1 MVHDPRVSSTLARL
15 GGVYRDVSR
24 VDRDA
29 SSLLRSSV
37 GQALRPI
44 AAEHVAD
51 NGESSNV
58 LVLQGTIAIHF
69 RGNTYQLLV
78 DIYLPN
84 GYPTRPPV
92 CFIRLVENMYLKE
105 NHRHVGSDDF
115 LSNTCFLRDE

>member
-15 GGVYRDVSR
+15 GGVYRDPGR

-37 GQALRPI
+37 GNLLRPI
-44 AAEHVAD
+44 AAEHAQD
-51 NGESSNV
+51 DGQTSTV

-78 DIYLPN
+78 DIYLPKVSWLLCIMF
-84 GYPTRPPV
+84 R
-92 CFIRLVENMYLKE
+92 FILYSILY
-105 NHRHVGSDDF
+105 S
-115 LSNTCFLRDE
+115 C